1 MPSKDY
7 IVKIVTNEWDTWA
20 NTAENVQ
27 NTLTT
32 AIGYN
37 GELMI
42 DSVTE
47 FDRESYTL
55 TRTGVI
61 PDIKSVR
68 NLIGCTLVE
77 AKTIVDAAAKRTG
90 TTTMFGVAVNY
101 DPDFEP
107 NAYHV
112 SRATG

>member
-27 NTLTT
+27 STLVT
-32 AIGYN
+32 AIGYQ

-47 FDRESYTL
+47 FDRADYTL
-55 TRTGVI
+55 TRYGKI
-61 PDIKSVR
+61 HAIKEVR
-68 NLIGCTLVE
+68 GLIQCTLLE
-77 AKTIVDAAAKRTG
+77 AKMIVDNAATRGCPTSA
-90 TTTMFGVAVNY
+90 FGVTVDY
-101 DPDFEP
+101 DASFEP
-107 NAYHV
+107 NGYHV
-112 SRATG
+112 KRTA